1 MAFFRRF
8 CSSLAL
14 AACLALAMPSGTL
27 AQGAAA
33 AQTVATGPIDPFTA
47 MRIPVAPNEQM
58 LPLKNGCNLIV
69 RVGGYDAAGVGRMK
83 WFGACRFGL
92 AHGRGYLASDAD
104 KSPSVL
110 SAVSMHWGHMF
121 SVNPAFT
128 IDQYDVVQLETN
140 SFSETL
146 FLKEPIPVMK
156 SGSRGLF
163 SRNGEFETSNLVML
177 SRWDDKGRTY
187 EALEVKKEACP
198 IFIPDSMEKS
208 LAKET
213 LPPFS
218 AAQVRLLVPLCNA
231 ALARLKAEGRV
242 SGRVTGWP
250 LTPYADV
257 DYGYYV
263 VLYRSVPPGYEDVTL
278 CTTPASAEGCEAAL
292 KAVLAPYEA
301 RRDAMRV
308 EGPVVAA
315 AASAEL
321 QRRFE
326 PLEAARRQKIQAVAL
341 RYAAERRAESLT
353 KAAVAAAAPPPDPAP
368 AAARRP
374 AAAQPTAAKRKSK

>member
-58 LPLKNGCNLIV
+58 LPLQNGCNLIV

-121 SVNPAFT
+121 SAKRAFT
-128 IDQYDVVQLETN
+128 IDQYDVVELETN
-140 SFSETL
+140 RISETL

-156 SGSRGLF
+156 SGNRGLF

-177 SRWDDKGRTY
+177 SRWDDKGRSY
-187 EALEVKKEACP
+187 EALDVMKNDCP

-208 LAKET
+208 LAGET
-213 LPPFS
+213 TPPFS
-218 AAQVRLLVPLCNA
+218 AAQVRLLLPICNA

-242 SGRVTGWP
+242 SGRVTDWP
-250 LTPYADV
+250 LSPYANV

-263 VLYRSVPPGYEDVTL
+263 VFYRSAQGGYEDVTL
-278 CTTPASAEGCEAAL
+278 CSTPASADGCEAAL
-292 KAVLAPYEA
+292 KAARAPYEA

-326 PLEAARRQKIQAVAL
+326 PLEAARRQKIQAAAL
-341 RYAAERRAESLT
+341 RYAADRKSEPLIT
-353 KAAVAAAAPPPDPAP
+353 AAVASAAAPPNPAP
-368 AAARRP
+368 AVARRP
-374 AAAQPTAAKRKSK
+374 AAAQPTAGKRKAK